1 MNDSFSITNWGAVL
15 AGVDLDAGNA
25 SGLVE
30 GMNQYPTGAPASGV
44 GAATLVSSIGGI
56 LNSIRENTQVF
67 YLKFTFSKS
76 EDRRAV
82 SIELSTDI
90 KRDPDGSVDGH
101 LYFYLLSGCYQ
112 SEKWYR
118 SRLGHE
124 LSGKIFFPP
133 QLDIKVHID
142 PSRRERYFTVYLFV
156 GQDGEWYARFKKYA
170 GDFAEIIE
178 FDPIISAFELGPYTG
193 PTNGFD
199 PNRIFTN
206 TMKVDDIIR
215 ENVERSLCNA
225 RLTMRYI

>member
-1 MNDSFSITNWGAVL
+1 M
-15 AGVDLDAGNA
+15 
-25 SGLVE
+25 
-30 GMNQYPTGAPASGV
+30 
-44 GAATLVSSIGGI
+44 
-56 LNSIRENTQVF
+56 
-67 YLKFTFSKS
+67 
-76 EDRRAV
+76 
-82 SIELSTDI
+82 
-90 KRDPDGSVDGH
+90 
-101 LYFYLLSGCYQ
+101 
-112 SEKWYR
+112 
-118 SRLGHE
+118 
-124 LSGKIFFPP
+124 SGKIFFPP